1 MRNIKIEDILVK
13 TYVRVRVARTMS
25 TFGLI
30 LCVAYNEI
38 FEK

>member
-1 MRNIKIEDILVK
+1 MRNIKIEDIVVK
-13 TYVRVRVARTMS
+13 TYVRVRVARTS